1 MVLKRSLEN
10 SGSES
15 AKKQKLDSKEL
26 LLNNENK
33 PELEIDLA
41 KEEEYIEPE
50 KRLDIMVHACRNG
63 EIGTVEQLLKNGFDV
78 NSRDSSNNTVLHH
91 AAANGHE
98 KIVEKLLQTG
108 VFPHLLI
115 CNKSQFTPL
124 HLASLNGHAKVIKE
138 LLKHRVD
145 VSFET
150 KHGENALDFATRN
163 GHLDAVKELLNLGV
177 KPYGY
182 ILNRDIFLVLHKL
195 KYKLSQNQVEIA
207 AEILKIYPQAI
218 HVALEQLQTPDTYL
232 IIRQLFKSG
241 ISPDLQNLFGQT
253 ALHHAILNDV
263 DIKTFEELLKH
274 GADFG
279 IKDIS
284 NKSPLLLA
292 FNHTNYEY
300 VKLLLKYGAN
310 PNQQINDNYG
320 GTLLH
325 SACEHGNLSLTKI
338 LLEHG
343 ADVNALCNHKQT
355 PLYLAIMEKEI
366 EVIKELLRNGANV
379 NLKDSD
385 DDTPLHGAAFDKTMP
400 EDLFQDMLKRC
411 NDLNVTNSEG
421 KTPLHIAS
429 ENGCESSVKNLLQ
442 YGADANVRDFDTDK
456 SLEKSMKSKQIGTFK
471 VLIYHN

>member
-1 MVLKRSLEN
+1 M
-10 SGSES
+10 
-15 AKKQKLDSKEL
+15 KE
-26 LLNNENK
+26 
-33 PELEIDLA
+33 I
-41 KEEEYIEPE
+41 
-50 KRLDIMVHACRNG
+50 
-63 EIGTVEQLLKNGFDV
+63 
-78 NSRDSSNNTVLHH
+78 
-91 AAANGHE
+91 
-98 KIVEKLLQTG
+98 
-108 VFPHLLI
+108 
-115 CNKSQFTPL
+115 
-124 HLASLNGHAKVIKE
+124 
-138 LLKHRVD
+138 
-145 VSFET
+145 
-150 KHGENALDFATRN
+150 
-163 GHLDAVKELLNLGV
+163 LNLGV
-177 KPYGY
+177 KAAIY
-182 ILNRDIFLVLHKL
+182 ILDRDIFPVLHKL
-195 KYKLSQNQVEIA
+195 IDKLSQNQVEIA
-207 AEILKIYPQAI
+207 AEILKIYPQPI
-218 HVALEQLQTPDTYL
+218 HEALEQLQSPDTYL

-292 FNHTNYEY
+292 FNHSNYEY

-325 SACEHGNLSLTKI
+325 SACEHGNLSMTKI

-385 DDTPLHGAAFDKTMP
+385 GFTPLHEAAFKTMP
-400 EDLFQDMLKRC
+400 EVLFQNILKRC
-411 NDLNVTNSEG
+411 TNLDIKHFEG
-421 KTPLHIAS
+421 QTSLHMAIG
-429 ENGCESSVKNLLQ
+429 EGCQSNVKNLLR
-442 YGADANVRDFDTDK
+442 YGANPNVRDFERDS
-456 SLEKSMKSKQIGTFK
+456 SLEIALKCKQIDTFK
-471 VLIYHN
+471 MLIHNN